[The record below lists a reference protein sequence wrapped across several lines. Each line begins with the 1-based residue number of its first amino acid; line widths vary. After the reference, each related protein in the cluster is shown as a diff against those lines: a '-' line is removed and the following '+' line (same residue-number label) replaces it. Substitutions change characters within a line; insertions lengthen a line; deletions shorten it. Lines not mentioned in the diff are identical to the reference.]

1 MLLNCSVGED
11 SWESLGLQGD
21 PTSLKGNQPGIFV
34 GWTDA
39 EAPILWPPDVW
50 SWLIGKDPAAGK
62 DGEQEEKGLTEDEM
76 VRWHHWVGHDLAT
89 EQRQHSSVFQI
100 FHHGGSILPCA
111 GSNSIPKHPSK
122 ELNCLSCCKNPLTHV
137 YLE

>member
-1 MLLNCSVGED
+1 MPLNCSVGED
-11 SWESLGLQGD
+11 SWESLGLQGE

-39 EAPILWPPDVW
+39 EAQYFGHLMC
-50 SWLIGKDPAAGK
+50 GK

-89 EQRQHSSVFQI
+89 EQQQHSSVFQI
-100 FHHGGSILPCA
+100 FHQGGSILTCA

-122 ELNCLSCCKNPLTHV
+122 ELNCLFCYKNPLTHV